1 MHWICL
7 LQKEKCLLR
16 KVCIMKSNML
26 YEMLT
31 SVVERM
37 GMIPAADKFQKC
49 GVRYEGDEKTSQ
61 GYFWYYIHEEY
72 FSISHCDFI
81 FCKDCKLE
89 MPLNALYISMRLDEF
104 NHLPPGRIVSFME
117 EKGEQLTA
125 NMKKGNRIAYTEITY
140 SPAFYKKHLD
150 DCFSVL
156 NDDPVEILKNMGGE
170 HNWPSEMIKIL
181 SDIRQC
187 KLEGMA
193 GELFYVA
200 KSYEL
205 MSMLIKMGNSRLPR
219 NTEDYERILAVV
231 KYIDEHFMEEIR
243 QEALIKISNM
253 SSTKL
258 KTLFKK
264 FTGLTI
270 TGYILEKRAD
280 SAAHLLLGTDLSV
293 DEISAKIGF
302 ETATGFSTS
311 FKKQTGFSPSAYR
324 KQMKFNCLKDPSE
337 KKVFN
342 PF

>member
-1 MHWICL
+1 
-7 LQKEKCLLR
+7 
-16 KVCIMKSNML
+16 MKSNML
-26 YEMLT
+26 TAMLAG
-31 SVVERM
+31 VVEHM
-37 GMIPAADKFQKC
+37 GMLPAADNPQSC
-49 GVRYEGDEKTSQ
+49 GIRFEGDGKTSR

-72 FSISHCDFI
+72 FAVSHCDFM
-81 FCKDCKLE
+81 FCEDCKLE
-89 MPLNALYISMRLDEF
+89 MPPNALYISMRLDEF

-117 EKGEQLTA
+117 EKGNRITA
-125 NMKKGNRIAYTEITY
+125 NMKKGNRITYTEIIY
-140 SPAFYKKHLD
+140 SPVFYKQHLR

-156 NDDPVEILKNMGGE
+156 NDNPVEILKNMGGE

-187 KLEGMA
+187 TLEGMA

-205 MSMLIKMGNSRLPR
+205 MSMLIKMGNNRLPK
-219 NTEDYERILAVV
+219 NTADYERILAVI
-231 KYIDEHFMEEIR
+231 KHIDNHFMEEVR

-264 FTGLTI
+264 FTGLNI
-270 TGYILEKRAD
+270 TQYILEKRAD
-280 SAAHLLLGTDLSV
+280 LAAHLLLGTDLSV
-293 DEISAKIGF
+293 DEISAKTGF

-311 FKKQTGFSPSAYR
+311 FKKQTGLSPSAYR
-324 KQMKFNCLKDPSE
+324 RQMKFNCLKDPSQKDE
-337 KKVFN
+337 FS